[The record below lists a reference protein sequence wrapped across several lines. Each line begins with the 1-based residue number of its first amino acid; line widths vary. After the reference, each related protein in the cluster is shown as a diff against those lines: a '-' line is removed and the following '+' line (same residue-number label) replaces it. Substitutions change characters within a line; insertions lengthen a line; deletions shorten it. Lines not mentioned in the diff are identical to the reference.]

1 MRGGGIVLWAF
12 SFFVAL
18 ALVGGTGL
26 AVWAANTYRAP
37 GPTTQ
42 DRIFIV
48 ARGQGVAEIADS
60 LALEGFIEHPLLFR
74 GAARV
79 TKADRNIHAGEYAFP
94 AYISMKDIL
103 GKMARGE
110 VVQRRVTVREGLT
123 SWQVMKL
130 VEQAPGMEGD
140 IKTPPREGALLPE
153 TYSYLLGDTREGM
166 IEQMRKAMDKTVA
179 ELWPGRAAD
188 LPVKTEREALVLAS
202 IVEKETGVAAER
214 KAVAGVF
221 INRLRMGMPLQ
232 SDPTVI
238 YAMTS
243 GLVQDEGQGP
253 IGRRLL
259 TRDLQFDSPYNTYK
273 NAGLPPG
280 PICNPGR
287 ASIEAVLHPETHD
300 YLYFVADGKGG
311 HAFAK
316 TLDEHNANVAQWR
329 EIRKQSGN

>member
-1 MRGGGIVLWAF
+1 MRGGSILWLF
-12 SFFVAL
+12 SFVLAL
-18 ALVGGTGL
+18 LLVGGTAT
-26 AVWAANTYRAP
+26 AVWMVNTYRGP
-37 GPTTQ
+37 GPTSQ
-42 DRIFIV
+42 DRVFIV
-48 ARGQGVAEIADS
+48 ARGQGVAEIAEG
-60 LALEGFIEHPLLFR
+60 LALEGFIEQPLLFR
-74 GAARV
+74 VAARL
-79 TKADRNIHAGEYAFP
+79 TKADRSIHAGEYAFP
-94 AYISMKDIL
+94 AYISMEELL

-130 VEQAPGMEGD
+130 VEQAPGMDGD
-140 IKTPPREGALLPE
+140 LKSPPREGTLLPE
-153 TYSYLLGDTREGM
+153 TYSYLLGDSREAM
-166 IEQMRKAMDKTVA
+166 IEQMRAAMDKTVA
-179 ELWPGRAAD
+179 ELWPLREAD
-188 LPVKTEREALVLAS
+188 LPIKNEKELIVLAS
-202 IVEKETGVAAER
+202 IVEKETGVASER

-221 INRLRMGMPLQ
+221 INRLRLGMPLQ

-287 ASIEAVLHPETHD
+287 TSIEAVLHPDKHD

-311 HAFAK
+311 HAFGK
-316 TLDEHNANVAQWR
+316 TLEEHNANVAKWR
-329 EIRKQSGN
+329 EIRAQSGN

>member
-1 MRGGGIVLWAF
+1 MRGAWILWLF
-12 SFFVAL
+12 SFLVAVL
-18 ALVGGTGL
+18 LVGGTAL
-26 AVWAANTYRAP
+26 AVWAANTYRGP
-37 GPTTQ
+37 GPASQ
-42 DRIFIV
+42 DRVFIV
-48 ARGQGVAEIADS
+48 ARGQGVAEIAEG
-60 LALEGFIEHPLLFR
+60 LRMEGFIDHPLLFR
-74 GAARV
+74 AAARV

-94 AYISMKDIL
+94 AYMSMEQML

-123 SWQVMKL
+123 SWQVMRL
-130 VEQAPGMEGD
+130 VEQAQGMEGE
-140 IKTPPREGALLPE
+140 IESPPREGTLLPE
-153 TYSYLLGDTREGM
+153 TYSYLLGDSRQGM
-166 IEQMRKAMDKTVA
+166 IEQMQKAMDKTVA
-179 ELWPGRAAD
+179 ELWPGREAD
-188 LPVKTEREALVLAS
+188 LPVKNEREALVLAS
-202 IVEKETGVAAER
+202 IVEKETGVASER

-221 INRLRMGMPLQ
+221 INRLRLGMPLQ

-287 ASIEAVLHPETHD
+287 ASIEAVLHPDKHD

-316 TLDEHNANVAQWR
+316 TLEEHNANVAQWR